1 MICRCGAKL
10 VLKIQM
16 LLPLG
21 PRDLEQNAMSH
32 PRGETMVIKWF
43 LDLWVLLSCLFA
55 TFSDYLITLTALW
68 AKLLTFGE
76 QGYVKQNWIMK
87 TIFQLALAFLYF
99 CLSFSSKEPFTSSY
113 SAGMSWCLQTP
124 NNQHTPRN
132 NKGSYFPSL
141 VLPQSFETHS
151 VMERSKTKK
160 YPKWSFEENYDAHLT
175 PLKFS

>member
-1 MICRCGAKL
+1 MQRAT
-10 VLKIQM
+10 
-16 LLPLG
+16 
-21 PRDLEQNAMSH
+21 

-43 LDLWVLLSCLFA
+43 LNSRVLLSCLFA
-55 TFSDYLITLTALW
+55 TFSDYLIMLTALW

-113 SAGMSWCLQTP
+113 PAGMSWCSQTP
-124 NNQHTPRN
+124 NNQCTPLN

-141 VLPQSFETHS
+141 VLAQSLEAHL
-151 VMERSKTKK
+151 VMERYKTKEV
-160 YPKWSFEENYDAHLT
+160 PKVVFWRKLWCSLNPT
-175 PLKFS
+175 